1 MSDCLRPL
9 RTVGCQAPLS
19 MVFSRQ
25 QYWNGLPFHSGE
37 DLPNTGIEP
46 LAPALAGAFFT
57 ISATWGVKFTS
68 EFYWT
73 FEEELT
79 PILYRVLQRA
89 EEDGMPPILW
99 GQYYTL
105 IQKANTSRE
114 NYRSIYF
121 YIKKNI
127 KTFHKL
133 LADGMQ
139 QRRKRIICHDHV
151 KSIPGVQ
158 DWSNILLLLLL
169 SRISRVRLCATPQ
182 TAATR
187 LPVPGILQART
198 LEWAAISFSSAWKW
212 QVKVKS
218 LSRVLLLATPW
229 TAAHQAPPS
238 MGFSRQEYWSGV
250 PLPSP

>member
-1 MSDCLRPL
+1 
-9 RTVGCQAPLS
+9 
-19 MVFSRQ
+19 
-25 QYWNGLPFHSGE
+25 
-37 DLPNTGIEP
+37 
-46 LAPALAGAFFT
+46 
-57 ISATWGVKFTS
+57 
-68 EFYWT
+68 
-73 FEEELT
+73 
-79 PILYRVLQRA
+79 
-89 EEDGMPPILW
+89 MPPILC

-158 DWSNILLLLLL
+158 GWPNILLLLLLL

-198 LEWAAISFSSAWKW
+198 LEWAAISFSSA
-212 QVKVKS
+212 
-218 LSRVLLLATPW
+218 
-229 TAAHQAPPS
+229 
-238 MGFSRQEYWSGV
+238 
-250 PLPSP
+250 